1 MVRSKNRFEK
11 TLANLEKIVDQLE
24 TGDLTLDESIAA
36 YEQGVKALKQCYE
49 ILRDAE
55 KKVEILLESED
66 STQESA
72 PFEPGDQPSD
82 AET

>member
-11 TLANLEKIVDQLE
+11 TLANLEKIVDRLE
-24 TGDLTLDESIAA
+24 SGDLTLDESIAA

-55 KKVEILLESED
+55 KKVEILLQGENG
-66 STQESA
+66 TQESA
-72 PFEPGDQPSD
+72 PFEPGDEPPP